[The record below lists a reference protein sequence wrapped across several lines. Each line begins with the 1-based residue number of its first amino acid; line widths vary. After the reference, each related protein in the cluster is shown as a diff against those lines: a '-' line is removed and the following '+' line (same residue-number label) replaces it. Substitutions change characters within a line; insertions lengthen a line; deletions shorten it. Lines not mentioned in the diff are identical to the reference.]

1 MTMSIVF
8 PYPFSKFTMKKEG
21 AYYRYF
27 TEEEFAADEYFQQW
41 VLLPDD
47 ETEGYWKWY
56 AQNHPGQQI
65 AINNAFKLVQHLAE
79 TGFHI
84 PFLLQNEK
92 QALRDTIFQQ
102 ISLPHQAVVSALPHK
117 KIKWWIVAAAAI
129 ASLIGV
135 RAFLPFHTPEQIAAL
150 AMASHTTGLRQ
161 VKEIM
166 LPDSSVVVLNGN
178 SSLRYNS
185 DFATAPVR
193 EIFLQGNAFFR
204 VKRTA
209 TLTPFIVH
217 ANQLK
222 IYVTGT
228 EFNVNARTKATDV
241 VLTSGKVNV
250 TLEKDKRKTVY
261 MQAGYKLNVDTLSN
275 ELITARTDTSL
286 YTAAWKMGE
295 WHFEQTTLATVARLI
310 KEYYGMDMVFTTQTQ
325 RHLMITAVVSVNDF
339 STLIQVL
346 EKTLN
351 ISIQTKNQQLIIINP
366 QSKQL

>member
-1 MTMSIVF
+1 
-8 PYPFSKFTMKKEG
+8 MKQEG
-21 AYYRYF
+21 ASYRGF
-27 TEEEFAADEYFQQW
+27 TEEEFAADEYFQRW

-47 ETEGYWKWY
+47 ETELYWKSY
-56 AQNHPGQQI
+56 AQNHPEQQI
-65 AINNAFKLVQHLAE
+65 AISNAFKLVQHLAE
-79 TGFHI
+79 TGFHV
-84 PFLLQNEK
+84 PFLLQSEK
-92 QALRDTIFQQ
+92 QALRDAIFKQ
-102 ISLPHQAVVSALPHK
+102 ISLPHQAVAAVLPRK
-117 KIKWWIVAAAAI
+117 KTKGWTLAAAVVVALII
-129 ASLIGV
+129 AGIFGV
-135 RAFLPFHTPEQIAAL
+135 PFRTHEQTATL
-150 AMASHTTGLRQ
+150 TVTSHTTGLRQ

-178 SSLRYNS
+178 SSLRYNNN
-185 DFATAPVR
+185 FATASVR
-193 EIFLQGNAFFR
+193 EIFLAGNAYFR
-204 VKRTA
+204 VKKTT

-261 MQAGYKLNVDTLSN
+261 MQAGYTLNVDTLSN
-275 ELITARTDTSL
+275 ELVTAKADTGL

-295 WHFEQTTLATVARLI
+295 WHFSETTLETVARLI
-310 KEYYGMDMVFTTQTQ
+310 KEYYGMEMVFTAQAQ
-325 RHLMITAVVSVNDF
+325 KQLMITAVVSVNDF
-339 STLIQVL
+339 STLIQVI

-351 ISIQTKNQQLIIINP
+351 ISIQTQNQQLIIINP

>member
-1 MTMSIVF
+1 M
-8 PYPFSKFTMKKEG
+8 FSCAPLLVIMKQEG
-21 AYYRYF
+21 AYYRGF

-47 ETEGYWKWY
+47 ETELYWKLY
-56 AQNHPGQQI
+56 AKNHPEQQV

-84 PFLLQNEK
+84 PFLSQSEK
-92 QALRDTIFQQ
+92 QTLRDNIFQQ
-102 ISLPHQAVVSALPHK
+102 ISLPHKTIVTTLPGK
-117 KIKWWIVAAAAI
+117 KTKWWILAAAAMVALVAVSI
-129 ASLIGV
+129 
-135 RAFLPFHTPEQIAAL
+135 FFPFHIPEQTAAGGIT
-150 AMASHTTGLRQ
+150 SHKTSLRE

-178 SSLRYNS
+178 SSLHYNN
-185 DFATAPVR
+185 DFATASVR
-193 EIFLQGNAFFR
+193 EIFLAGNAYFR
-204 VKRTA
+204 VKKTT

-261 MQAGYKLNVDTLSN
+261 MQAGYTLNVDTLSN
-275 ELITARTDTSL
+275 ELVTAKADTGL

-295 WHFEQTTLATVARLI
+295 WHFAETTLETVARLI
-310 KEYYGMDMVFTTQTQ
+310 KEYYGMEMVFTAEAQKQ
-325 RHLMITAVVSVNDF
+325 LMITAVVSVNDF
-339 STLIQVL
+339 STLIQVI

-351 ISIQTKNQQLIIINP
+351 IRIQTQNQQLIIINP